1 MAVIAS
7 AIPMAPTV
15 PNTIAAITLPC
26 LVPPFKAS
34 VPMAFGV
41 GLLDIEA
48 VDLVM
53 GDPVAEVL

>member
-1 MAVIAS
+1 MIAS

-15 PNTIAAITLPC
+15 PTTIAAVTLPC

-34 VPMAFGV
+34 VCMVFSV
-41 GLLDIEA
+41 GLLDI
-48 VDLVM
+48 VVMDLVM